1 MKIIEGSWLENETG
15 WIDGW
20 MDGWMDENSPEAEI
34 STLQP
39 PVQPAASFCKSSFIG
54 TQPGLFI

>member
-1 MKIIEGSWLENETG
+1 
-15 WIDGW
+15 